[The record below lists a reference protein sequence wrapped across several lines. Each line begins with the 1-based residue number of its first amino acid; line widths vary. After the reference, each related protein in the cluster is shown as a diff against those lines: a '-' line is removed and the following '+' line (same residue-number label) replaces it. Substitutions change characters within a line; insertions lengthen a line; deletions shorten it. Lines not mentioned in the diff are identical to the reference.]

1 MFSRDPMRQESIGL
15 KELVGGRR
23 FYSERAGRPMLVVM
37 VCSEEISDV
46 VNLHKCV
53 CLKTS

>member
-15 KELVGGRR
+15 KELVGGCR